1 MIGYRP
7 PRRASLR
14 QVLIAAAVLIAV
26 LVLVTVAWNGR
37 VGGWW

>member
-1 MIGYRP
+1 MTGWRR

-14 QVLIAAAVLIAV
+14 PVLIAAAVLIAL

>member
-1 MIGYRP
+1 MIGYRR
-7 PRRASLR
+7 PRRATLR
-14 QVLIAAAVLIAV
+14 QVLIAAAVYAAV